1 MLHRTEIAENDLIPT
16 RLSLL
21 TRLKDWNDQEGW
33 RDFFD
38 TYWRLIYSFAIKK
51 GLNDSEAQ
59 DVVQETVFSVLKN
72 LPNFD
77 SHKAPFKIWL
87 LHLTE
92 WRVTDQLRR
101 RSRSNQPLRRDD
113 EKTGTAERVPDPRGQ
128 SIEHVWNEEYEANL
142 MAAAIERVKRKVDAK
157 QYQVFD
163 LYVLKNWPVRRV
175 ARALNINAGKVYLAK
190 HRISRL
196 IRKELT
202 HLQNKPI

>member
-1 MLHRTEIAENDLIPT
+1 MLNRKEIAEKDLIPT

-33 RDFFD
+33 REFFD
-38 TYWRLIYSFAIKK
+38 MYWKLIYSFAIKK

-59 DVVQETVFSVLKN
+59 DVVQETIFSVLKN
-72 LPNFD
+72 LQSFD
-77 SHKAPFKIWL
+77 SNKAPFKTWL
-87 LHLTE
+87 LHLTD
-92 WRVTDQLRR
+92 WRITDQMRR
-101 RSRSNQPLRRDD
+101 RPRNNQPLRRDD
-113 EKTGTAERVPDPRGQ
+113 ETGTAERVADPKGQ
-128 SIEHVWNEEYEANL
+128 SIEQVWNEEYENNL
-142 MAAAIERVKRKVDAK
+142 LAAAIERVKRKVDAK

-163 LYVLKNWPVRRV
+163 LYVFKNWPVTRV

-196 IRKELT
+196 IRKEII

>member
-1 MLHRTEIAENDLIPT
+1 MLNRTEIAERDLIPT

-33 RDFFD
+33 REFFD
-38 TYWRLIYSFAIKK
+38 MYWKLIYSFAIKK
-51 GLNDSEAQ
+51 GLSDSEAQ

-72 LPNFD
+72 LQSFD
-77 SHKAPFKIWL
+77 SNKAPFKTWL
-87 LHLTE
+87 LHLTD
-92 WRVTDQLRR
+92 WRITDQLRR
-101 RSRSNQPLRRDD
+101 RPRNNQPLRRDD
-113 EKTGTAERVPDPRGQ
+113 ETGTAERVADPKGQ
-128 SIEHVWNEEYEANL
+128 SIEQVWNEEYENNL
-142 MAAAIERVKRKVDAK
+142 LSAAIERVKRKVDAK

-163 LYVLKNWPVRRV
+163 LYVFKNWPVTRV

-196 IRKELT
+196 IRKEII

>member
-38 TYWRLIYSFAIKK
+38 TYWKLIYSFAIKK

-59 DVVQETVFSVLKN
+59 DVVQETVCSVLKN
-72 LPNFD
+72 LSSFD
-77 SHKAPFKIWL
+77 PKKAQFKTWL
-87 LHLTE
+87 LHLTD
-92 WRVTDQLRR
+92 WRITDQLRR
-101 RSRSNQPLRRDD
+101 RSRDNQPLRRGDG
-113 EKTGTAERVPDPRGQ
+113 TGTAERIADPKGQ
-128 SIEHVWNEEYEANL
+128 SIEQVWNEEYETNL
-142 MAAAIERVKRKVDAK
+142 MAAAIERVKKKVDAK

-163 LYVLKNWPVRRV
+163 LYVFKNWPVTRV

-196 IRKELT
+196 IRKELA